1 MAQEPDAGID
11 LDVGADASR
20 TVGDLG
26 PNDAADWG
34 AANYFSGTYNF
45 WSNRSYNSVTQWS
58 SGYYDPYNMCI
69 RAASWRLAAG
79 MPV

>member
-58 SGYYDPYNMCI
+58 SGYCVGSVL
-69 RAASWRLAAG
+69 RRLGLLILAR
-79 MPV
+79 

>member
-1 MAQEPDAGID
+1 
-11 LDVGADASR
+11 VGADASR

-45 WSNRSYNSVTQWS
+45 WSNRSYNSVTQWTQHRPFDFS
-58 SGYYDPYNMCI
+58 LIVFQNGRISG
-69 RAASWRLAAG
+69 ALAS
-79 MPV
+79 